1 MLLARYYSGEN
12 HMTFITHGIERKCY
26 AVLKEIH
33 HIGDLEEYGR
43 KILGI
48 MQDSTKYF
56 IFAYKEN
63 ILKKEWVV

>member
-1 MLLARYYSGEN
+1 
-12 HMTFITHGIERKCY
+12 MTFITHGIERKCY

-63 ILKKEWVV
+63 ILKKE